1 MGNRRDLRDR
11 RGTIGVEAAIVM
23 IAFVVVASA
32 VAYVIINMGFYA
44 AQKSKE
50 TIGRGVDSASSSLEL
65 DGSVVG
71 KVDSSGLYIECLI
84 IPVRLSVGRSQ
95 VDLGDQ
101 AVMVSVYSD
110 DFALSDMYTGVYQ
123 ELIEET
129 ITVTDGAGTLTKTP
143 ILPGSVTL
151 VLADGDGTLTDDG
164 AGSLAGSVTYG
175 ASTINYITGEI
186 LITDGSGTNYG
197 GSVVASY
204 KKVVNSVRVVGEK
217 DSPSDL
223 DEGTESNDV
232 QLDHYPV
239 KPGSVTI
246 TVTVG
251 GNPVVLQ
258 DNGDGTLGSGTN
270 TASINYTSGLV
281 TDITIG
287 GSPPQGTV
295 VSDYEYVVSTD
306 PDLDDVIAAV
316 GTEGAMAAIF
326 NDDEDA
332 VLELNEKAFIVVK
345 LDASKHKLETYDE
358 VKVEIKAGIGAALT
372 VVRQIPPGLVADSY
386 VDLG

>member
-1 MGNRRDLRDR
+1 MGNRRAFRDR

-71 KVDSSGLYIECLI
+71 KVDSTGSYIECLI

-129 ITVTDGAGTLTKTP
+129 IVLDTSGAGQLSETP
-143 ILPGSVTL
+143 ILPGSLTVVVVETG
-151 VLADGDGTLTDDG
+151 ATYTDDGDGTLTPSGTIDYDDG
-164 AGSLAGSVTYG
+164 LLTLSGEAGKTV
-175 ASTINYITGEI
+175 I
-186 LITDGSGTNYG
+186 
-197 GSVVASY
+197 ASY
-204 KKVVNSVRVVGEK
+204 KKIVNSVSVVGERA
-217 DSPSDL
+217 SVQDL
-223 DEGTESNDV
+223 DNDGTDDDV
-232 QLDHYPV
+232 QLIHYPV
-239 KPGSVTI
+239 KPGSVKI
-246 TVTVG
+246 TV
-251 GNPVVLQ
+251 
-258 DNGDGTLGSGTN
+258 DGTTYTDDGAGGLSDGGTG
-270 TASINYTSGLV
+270 TGTINYLT
-281 TDITIG
+281 
-287 GSPPQGTV
+287 GTV
-295 VSDYEYVVSTD
+295 TISGVSGGTAVSNYRYVVSTD